1 MAKAD
6 EKNSAEYARQKAA
19 GYLLSPETRR
29 VIDEKTRLLD
39 NAEKGIQ
46 AILLAL
52 ENDHGKLRLP
62 DQFQV
67 IALSNLSRCEVSQF
81 DVRVNGFAVR
91 GNSVGCQREPEG
103 ETSWSA
109 G

>member
-52 ENDHGKLRLP
+52 ENDHGIK
-62 DQFQV
+62 V
-67 IALSNLSRCEVSQF
+67 AHV
-81 DVRVNGFAVR
+81 DVDTRNFGNYRVEITA
-91 GNSVGCQREPEG
+91 
-103 ETSWSA
+103 TA
-109 G
+109 